1 MFGNDRDNL
10 RRYYCTTWEK
20 AQAGQV
26 LEPLEY
32 MVAGVINQHPE
43 YQPLLSNAENAMQR
57 DYPPELGETNPFLH
71 MGMHV
76 ALQEQLASQ
85 RPAGIVDIYQQL
97 IQRFGDAHHAEHQ
110 MLECL
115 AETLWEAQRCHQEPD
130 AQLYLQRLRRLL
142 LG

>member
-1 MFGNDRDNL
+1 
-10 RRYYCTTWEK
+10 
-20 AQAGQV
+20 
-26 LEPLEY
+26 

-43 YQPLLSNAENAMQR
+43 YQPLLSNAESAMQR

-85 RPAGIVDIYQQL
+85 RPAGIVDVYQQL

-115 AETLWEAQRCHQEPD
+115 AETLWEAQRRQQEPD
-130 AQLYLQRLRRLL
+130 TQLYMQRLRHLL
-142 LG
+142 RG